1 MNDKMKFSCSEE
13 FHYMLVEG
21 IEIAV
26 RGGNHKMTK
35 IIVRGGQ
42 RLKGTVRVS
51 GAKNAVLP
59 ILAASLLA
67 TEGDSVIYDVPL
79 LDDVMTIQ
87 KVLASLGAQLTY
99 NNETMRIS
107 APAITSIEAPYELIR
122 KMRASF
128 LVMGPLL
135 ARVGKVRISLP
146 GGCAIGTRPIDQHLK
161 GFEAMGA
168 EITLGHGFIEAST
181 PTRLKGA
188 KIYLDVASVGATEN
202 IMMAAAL
209 AVGTTTIENAAKEP
223 EIVDLANYINA
234 MGGKVRGAGT
244 GLIRIEGVDKMHG
257 AAHNVIPDRVE
268 AGTYMIAAAITGGDV
283 FVEGAIADHL
293 TPVISKLEE
302 MGVEITESDNG
313 IRVRAGAELKSVD
326 VKTLPHP
333 GFPTDMQSP
342 MMALLLV
349 SEGTSV
355 VTETVFENRF
365 MHVEEFQKMNAQIKV
380 DGRSAIVSGGLPLKG
395 AKVCATD
402 LRAGAALI
410 CAALRAEGETELTGL
425 HHVDRGYVD
434 ITGKLAALGA
444 TIFRVETES
453 EQAASAPVAVAAR
466 AAAVVASSAVS
477 EHEQAASYKR
487 DKEVAVLK
495 VQPTWA

>member
-1 MNDKMKFSCSEE
+1 
-13 FHYMLVEG
+13 
-21 IEIAV
+21 
-26 RGGNHKMTK
+26 MTK

-42 RLKGTVRVS
+42 RLSGTVRVS

-67 TEGDSVIYDVPL
+67 NEGESVICDVPL

-87 KVLASLGAQLTY
+87 KVLASLGAELTY
-99 NNETMRIS
+99 NNEKMRIS
-107 APAITSIEAPYELIR
+107 AQSLTSYEAPYEFVR

-135 ARVGKVRISLP
+135 ARLGKVRISLP

-168 EITLGHGFIEAST
+168 EITLGHGYIEAST

-209 AVGTTTIENAAKEP
+209 AEGTTLLENAAKEP

-244 GLIRIEGVDKMHG
+244 GLIRIEGVDSLRGVQHT
-257 AAHNVIPDRVE
+257 VIPDRVE
-268 AGTYMIAAAITGGDV
+268 AGTFMIAAAITGGDV
-283 FVEGAIADHL
+283 FIEGAIGDHL
-293 TPVISKLEE
+293 APVISKMQE
-302 MGVEITESDNG
+302 MGVEIIEADNG
-313 IRVRAGAELKSVD
+313 LHVRAGSRLKSVD
-326 VKTLPHP
+326 VKTLPYP
-333 GFPTDMQSP
+333 GFPTDMQSQ
-342 MMALLLV
+342 MMALLLA

-365 MHVEEFQKMNAQIKV
+365 MHVEEFQKMSAEIKIE
-380 DGRSAIVSGGLPLKG
+380 GRSAIISGGVPLTG
-395 AKVCATD
+395 AKVSATD

-410 CAALRAEGETELTGL
+410 CVALIADGESEITGL

-444 TIFRVETES
+444 DIRRVADGQSSKPSATVAILKEAV
-453 EQAASAPVAVAAR
+453 AAAAAPALEAEPVAVYASAVAQQDH
-466 AAAVVASSAVS
+466 AAAA
-477 EHEQAASYKR
+477 YKR
-487 DKEVAVLK
+487 DKDTAPALK